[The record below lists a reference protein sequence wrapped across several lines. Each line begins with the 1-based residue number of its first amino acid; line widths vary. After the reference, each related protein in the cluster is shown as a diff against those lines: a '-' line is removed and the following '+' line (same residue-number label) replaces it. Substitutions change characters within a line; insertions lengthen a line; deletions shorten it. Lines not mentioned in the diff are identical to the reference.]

1 MSREPGRYSAQ
12 ARPRHHPAAGK
23 PCPVSGGFHHARIPR
38 RTLTRGAYTHAHAA
52 RRHAHAHATADST
65 QPPFSAREHAR
76 RASACT
82 RTRVPARI
90 TLTYPALSND
100 TSFYGICCADVRDR
114 CSHGGTAVFRTQNR
128 RGVAR
133 SAREGGGRGMPR
145 LTAFPTE
152 DTPVRRGGT
161 PVQAS
166 RALRAVASLPLCV
179 PRRCCWPCCRSRR
192 GRRCRRRGSWGGD
205 SRAPRAWSS
214 RGGWCLPWLPCARC
228 WSSLRQPSYTSRR
241 ARAWT
246 GGHPRP
252 SCAACLPS
260 AATLPLCGRA
270 PFLCCAPP
278 VWRCCPLTL
287 LPCCCATQTRRG
299 PVV

>member
-1 MSREPGRYSAQ
+1 M
-12 ARPRHHPAAGK
+12 
-23 PCPVSGGFHHARIPR
+23 
-38 RTLTRGAYTHAHAA
+38 
-52 RRHAHAHATADST
+52 
-65 QPPFSAREHAR
+65 
-76 RASACT
+76 
-82 RTRVPARI
+82 
-90 TLTYPALSND
+90 
-100 TSFYGICCADVRDR
+100 
-114 CSHGGTAVFRTQNR
+114 FRTQNR

-133 SAREGGGRGMPR
+133 SAREGGGRGMQR